1 MAQDEFNPRL
11 GRIRDARRARAQR
24 HAALVFRQ
32 AGKHGARALRQRGHI
47 SPATP
52 KRGMGAGVRA
62 AAGLIAPGSRRVIVK
77 ARYTRIVA
85 GDLGA
90 ARAHIKYIV
99 RDGVTREGAPG
110 RLYDANGDDA
120 DGSAFLDRSEKDP
133 HQFRFVVSADEGA
146 RLADLKPFVRD
157 LVVQMERD
165 LDTKLDWVAVDHF
178 NTGHPHT
185 HIVIRGR
192 DMNGEELVMARDYIS
207 HGVRA
212 RAQALI
218 TLELGPETEVE
229 RVQKL
234 FNEVGQERLTRLDRS
249 LIARAKDGILVVSA
263 AEEADPVQQTLR
275 VGRLK
280 TLERLGLAKERQQGV
295 WALDTAA
302 ERKLR
307 QLGERADKFKMMQR
321 ALKEAGIERAAAGMA
336 LFERGPR
343 KAPLIG
349 KVVGVGLVDEI
360 TDRTWVVVDAADGRV
375 HYAELGRLQPGEAPA
390 RGMLVALGGDGLQV
404 KPSVHPRAQVLSP
417 VELER
422 QAAYDG
428 PTWLDQAILSKWR
441 PDASARGFAS
451 EVDNAIAA
459 RSGWLVAHQL
469 AEVTPAG
476 NMAPKPDNDAP
487 PATGRDRAP
496 GGRPRAPSQRLLCA
510 RRARPADRRHVR
522 PLHRHA
528 DRQARRHPPPGHLH
542 AGPVEAGPR
551 AVQGARRHGAH
562 RAEPHHME
570 PRSGPRVAGTGLT
583 IGQFGLDRPERS
595 GAHGSSPV
603 AWERLGRGR

>member
-1 MAQDEFNPRL
+1 
-11 GRIRDARRARAQR
+11 
-24 HAALVFRQ
+24 
-32 AGKHGARALRQRGHI
+32 
-47 SPATP
+47 
-52 KRGMGAGVRA
+52 MGAGVRA

-77 ARYTRIVA
+77 ARYTRIVG
-85 GDLGA
+85 GDIGA
-90 ARAHIKYIV
+90 ARAHLKYIL

-110 RLYDANGDDA
+110 HLYDRSRDNV
-120 DGSAFLDRSEKDP
+120 DGSAFLDRSEQDP
-133 HQFRFVVSADEGA
+133 HQFRFIVSPEDSA
-146 RLADLKPFVRD
+146 RLPDLKPFIRD
-157 LVVQMERD
+157 LLAQMERD

-192 DMNGEELVMARDYIS
+192 DRNGEDLVMARDYIS

-218 TLELGPETEVE
+218 TLELGPETQVE

-295 WALDTAA
+295 WALDTGA

-321 ALKEAGIERAAAGMA
+321 ALQEAGIERAAAGMA

-360 TDRTWVVVDAADGRV
+360 TDRTWVVVDAVDGRV
-375 HYAELGRLQPGEAPA
+375 HYAELGRLQAGDVPA

-404 KPSVHPRAQVLSP
+404 KPSVHPTVQVLSP

-422 QAAYDG
+422 HATYDG
-428 PTWLDQAILSKWR
+428 PTWLDQAMFSKWR
-441 PDASARGFAS
+441 PDA
-451 EVDNAIAA
+451 
-459 RSGWLVAHQL
+459 
-469 AEVTPAG
+469 
-476 NMAPKPDNDAP
+476 
-487 PATGRDRAP
+487 
-496 GGRPRAPSQRLLCA
+496 
-510 RRARPADRRHVR
+510 
-522 PLHRHA
+522 
-528 DRQARRHPPPGHLH
+528 
-542 AGPVEAGPR
+542 
-551 AVQGARRHGAH
+551 
-562 RAEPHHME
+562 
-570 PRSGPRVAGTGLT
+570 
-583 IGQFGLDRPERS
+583 
-595 GAHGSSPV
+595 
-603 AWERLGRGR
+603 